1 MQALEPGLQPGGL
14 EWHRTKLQNLAS
26 KRGPMGAVGA
36 QGASTGQRPHTAR
49 SGGGRSASLTARS
62 VPSTGFSG
70 AWTPGDGPVPR
81 RPQTARLKEA
91 RGMHPSSGMT
101 PRPPPP
107 RSHALSPADYM
118 FIELEGAPPP
128 PATPGREE
136 VLALGPASSR
146 VECQDAA
153 RKRLRI
159 LGGLGNHIAREAAVS
174 ELYEL
179 VARCHVSKA
188 WLVEQGRGE
197 VLERLAALA
206 TAGTRAHKDGA
217 ARLLALLADAPP
229 RTRRAVAAAPQV
241 LRTNRTRPSRP
252 PRTNRTRPS
261 RPPRTN
267 RTRPSR
273 GRRAPAGP
281 GRVRAAPP
289 RKHATAARVRGARA
303 RAAGGGA

>member
-1 MQALEPGLQPGGL
+1 MQALEPGPQPGGL
-14 EWHRTKLQNLAS
+14 EWHRAKLQNLAS

-252 PRTNRTRPS
+252 PRTNRTRA
-261 RPPRTN
+261 
-267 RTRPSR
+267 SR